1 MEANLNTQKVG
12 GEKPSLFGIITSPGV
27 QFERMKTSNAVW
39 GAFWLLVLLGGLI
52 GGFAAYVYSLTPE
65 AIELNKELGVT
76 VSAGMTYGMGFGVG
90 ALGMGFSFL
99 LSAVVYKVLMV
110 FMSNDTSYKKLLA
123 ITVYS
128 SVISLIGVLINIILA
143 YILGGSGQEMYTGL
157 GPIFASSSGVVKGIV
172 SKFEVFT
179 IWGYVVTWLGLQI
192 TAGLTK
198 KQATIITIVFFVL
211 TLGIGALQGM
221 FQ

>member
-1 MEANLNTQKVG
+1 MEANINTQDVG
-12 GEKPSLFGIITSPGV
+12 SKKPSLFGMITSPGE

-39 GAFWLLVLLGGLI
+39 GAFWILVLLGGLV

-65 AIELNKELGVT
+65 AIKFNKELGVT

-90 ALGMGFSFL
+90 ALTMGFSFL
-99 LSAVVYKVLMV
+99 LGAVVYKVLMM

-128 SVISLIGVLINIILA
+128 SVITLLGLLINTILA

-157 GPIFASSSGVVKGIV
+157 GPVFSSSSGVVKGIV

-192 TAGLTK
+192 AAGLTK

-211 TLGIGALQGM
+211 ALGLGALQGM

>member
-1 MEANLNTQKVG
+1 MEANINTQDVG
-12 GEKPSLFGIITSPGV
+12 AKKPSLLGMITSPSE

-39 GAFWLLVLLGGLI
+39 GAFWLLVLIAGLV

-65 AIELNKELGVT
+65 AIKLNKELGVT
-76 VSAGMTYGMGFGVG
+76 VSAAMTYGMGFGIIAISMAFV
-90 ALGMGFSFL
+90 FL

-110 FMSNDTSYKKLLA
+110 FISNDTSFKKLLA

-128 SVISLIGVLINIILA
+128 SVISLLGLLINTILA

-157 GPIFASSSGVVKGIV
+157 EPIFASSSGVVKGIV

-179 IWGYVVTWLGLQI
+179 IWGYAVTWLGLQI

-198 KQATIITIVFFVL
+198 KQATIITIVFFVV
-211 TLGIGALQGM
+211 TLGMGALQGM

>member
-1 MEANLNTQKVG
+1 MEANINTQDVG
-12 GEKPSLFGIITSPGV
+12 AKKPSLLGMITSPSE

-39 GAFWLLVLLGGLI
+39 GAFWLLVLIAGLV

-65 AIELNKELGVT
+65 AIKLNKELGVT
-76 VSAGMTYGMGFGVG
+76 VSAAMTYGMGFGIIAISMAFV
-90 ALGMGFSFL
+90 FL

-110 FMSNDTSYKKLLA
+110 FISNDTSFKKLLA

-128 SVISLIGVLINIILA
+128 SVISLLGLLINTILA

-157 GPIFASSSGVVKGIV
+157 EPIFASSSGVVKGIV

-179 IWGYVVTWLGLQI
+179 IWGYAVTWLGLQI

-211 TLGIGALQGM
+211 TLGMGALQGM

>member
-1 MEANLNTQKVG
+1 MEANINTQDVG
-12 GEKPSLFGIITSPGV
+12 SKKPSLFGMITSPGV

-39 GAFWLLVLLGGLI
+39 GAFWLLVLLGGLV

-65 AIELNKELGVT
+65 AIKLNKELGVT

-99 LSAVVYKVLMV
+99 ISAVVYKVLMV

-157 GPIFASSSGVVKGIV
+157 GPIFASSSSVVKGIV

-211 TLGIGALQGM
+211 TLGMGALQGM

>member
-1 MEANLNTQKVG
+1 MEANINTQDVG
-12 GEKPSLFGIITSPGV
+12 VKKPSLLGMITSPSE

-39 GAFWLLVLLGGLI
+39 GAFWLLVLIAGLV

-65 AIELNKELGVT
+65 AIKLNKELGVT
-76 VSAGMTYGMGFGVG
+76 VSAAMTYGMGFGVI
-90 ALGMGFSFL
+90 AISMAFVFL

-110 FMSNDTSYKKLLA
+110 FISNDTSYKKLLA

-128 SVISLIGVLINIILA
+128 SVISLLGLLINTILA

-157 GPIFASSSGVVKGIV
+157 EPIFASSSGVVKGIV

-179 IWGYVVTWLGLQI
+179 IWGYAVTWLGLQI

-211 TLGIGALQGM
+211 TLGMGALQGM

>member
-1 MEANLNTQKVG
+1 METNINTQDVG
-12 GEKPSLFGIITSPGV
+12 SKKPSLLGMITSPGE

-39 GAFWLLVLLGGLI
+39 GAFWILVLLAGLV

-65 AIELNKELGVT
+65 AIKLNKELGVT

-99 LSAVVYKVLMV
+99 LGAVVYKVLMM
-110 FMSNDTSYKKLLA
+110 FMSNDTSYRKLLA

-128 SVISLIGVLINIILA
+128 SIITLLGLLINTILA

-157 GPIFASSSGVVKGIV
+157 GPVFSSSSGVVKGIV

-211 TLGIGALQGM
+211 ALGLGALQGM

>member
-1 MEANLNTQKVG
+1 MEANINTQDVG
-12 GEKPSLFGIITSPGV
+12 AKKPSLLGMITSPSE

-39 GAFWLLVLLGGLI
+39 GAFWLLVLIAGLV

-65 AIELNKELGVT
+65 AIKLNKELGVT
-76 VSAGMTYGMGFGVG
+76 VSAAMTYGMGFGIIAISMAFV
-90 ALGMGFSFL
+90 FL

-110 FMSNDTSYKKLLA
+110 FISNDTSFKKLLA

-128 SVISLIGVLINIILA
+128 SVISLLGLLINTILA
-143 YILGGSGQEMYTGL
+143 YILGASGQEMYTGL
-157 GPIFASSSGVVKGIV
+157 EPIFASSSGVVKGIV

-179 IWGYVVTWLGLQI
+179 IWGYAVTWLGLQI

>member
-1 MEANLNTQKVG
+1 MEANINTQDVG
-12 GEKPSLFGIITSPGV
+12 AKKPSLLGMITSPSE

-39 GAFWLLVLLGGLI
+39 GAFWLLVLIAGLV

-65 AIELNKELGVT
+65 AIKLNKELGVT
-76 VSAGMTYGMGFGVG
+76 VSAAMTYGMGFGVI
-90 ALGMGFSFL
+90 AISMAFVFL

-110 FMSNDTSYKKLLA
+110 FISNDTSYKKLLA

-128 SVISLIGVLINIILA
+128 SVISLLGLLINTILA

-179 IWGYVVTWLGLQI
+179 IWGYAVTWLGLQI

-211 TLGIGALQGM
+211 TLGMGALQGM

>member
-1 MEANLNTQKVG
+1 MEANINTQDVG
-12 GEKPSLFGIITSPGV
+12 AKKPSLLGMITSPSE

-39 GAFWLLVLLGGLI
+39 GAFWLLVLIAGLV

-65 AIELNKELGVT
+65 AIKLNKELGVT
-76 VSAGMTYGMGFGVG
+76 VSAAMTYGMGFGVI
-90 ALGMGFSFL
+90 AISMAFVFL

-110 FMSNDTSYKKLLA
+110 FISNDTSYKKILA

-128 SVISLIGVLINIILA
+128 SVISLLGLLINTILA

-157 GPIFASSSGVVKGIV
+157 EPIFASSSGVVKGIV

-179 IWGYVVTWLGLQI
+179 IWGYAVTWLGLQI

-211 TLGIGALQGM
+211 TLGMGALQGM

>member
-1 MEANLNTQKVG
+1 MEANINTQDVVSK
-12 GEKPSLFGIITSPGV
+12 KPSLFGMITSPGE

-39 GAFWLLVLLGGLI
+39 GAFWLLVLIAGLV

-65 AIELNKELGVT
+65 AIKLNKELGVT
-76 VSAGMTYGMGFGVG
+76 VSAAMTYGMGFGIIAISMAFV
-90 ALGMGFSFL
+90 FL

-110 FMSNDTSYKKLLA
+110 FISNDTSFKKLLA

-128 SVISLIGVLINIILA
+128 SVISLLGLLINTILA

-157 GPIFASSSGVVKGIV
+157 EPIFASSSGVVKGIV

-179 IWGYVVTWLGLQI
+179 IWGYAVTWLGLQI

-211 TLGIGALQGM
+211 TLGMGALQGM

>member
-1 MEANLNTQKVG
+1 MEANMNTQKVG
-12 GEKPSLFGIITSPGV
+12 REKPSLFGMITSPGL

-39 GAFWLLVLLGGLI
+39 GAFWLLVLLGGLV

-65 AIELNKELGVT
+65 AIKLNKELGVT
-76 VSAGMTYGMGFGVG
+76 VSAAMTYGMGFGVG
-90 ALGMGFSFL
+90 AIGMAFGFL
-99 LSAVVYKVLMV
+99 LSAVVYKVLMM

-128 SVISLIGVLINIILA
+128 SVISLLGLLINVILA
-143 YILGGSGQEMYTGL
+143 FVLGGSGQEMYTGL
-157 GPIFASSSGVVKGIV
+157 GPIFSSSSGVIKGIA

-179 IWGYVVTWLGLQI
+179 IWGYIVTWLGLQI
-192 TAGLTK
+192 TAGLSK
-198 KQATIITIVFFVL
+198 KQATIITIVFFIL
-211 TLGIGALQGM
+211 ALGLGALQGM